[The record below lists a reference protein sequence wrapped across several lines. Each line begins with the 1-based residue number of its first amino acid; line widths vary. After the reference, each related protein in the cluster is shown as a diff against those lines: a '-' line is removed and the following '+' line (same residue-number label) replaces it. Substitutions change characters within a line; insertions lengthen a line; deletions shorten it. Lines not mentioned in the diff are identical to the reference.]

1 MGGSKLRHEA
11 SIVREAELA
20 LLNAPFDPGGWDGA
34 IAAVAAATGSSGA
47 QLIGVGGPLVIPLN
61 VVVGNFVGPWQ
72 HFSDARLYG
81 SCNWRINT
89 VGVQGSIQHEQHFAA
104 YAAGHDTAD
113 YDDAVADLDVP
124 FGCQSAFLIDPD
136 RLVGLSLLR
145 RQRDGACDA
154 DTLRRFAHLRIQAGR
169 AVRMQLALDG
179 EAAALMLGTMSAM
192 ASATIL
198 LDRHGNIAA
207 MTDAAELLFEPGG
220 PLRRD
225 MLAPRLRHREEDR
238 LLSAAMAR
246 LLAHDGHGAHVH
258 RARVGRGADCP
269 AGGWELY
276 LVRLPAREHGL
287 GFDAHLALTFKPAIA
302 RPRSTNELSAAAE

>member
-1 MGGSKLRHEA
+1 MGAKLRYEA

-20 LLNAPFDPGGWDGA
+20 LLNAPFEARGWDGA

-61 VVVGNFVGPWQ
+61 VVVGNFSGPWH

-89 VGVQGSIQHEQHFAA
+89 VGPQGSIQHEQHFAA
-104 YAAGHDTAD
+104 YAAGHVTAD

-124 FGCQSAFLIDPD
+124 FGCQSAFLIDAD

-154 DTLRRFAHLRIQAGR
+154 DTLGRFAQIRAQAAR

-179 EAAALMLGTMSAM
+179 EAAEMMLGNLSAM

-207 MTDAAELLFEPGG
+207 MTAAAEPLFEPGR

-225 MLAPRLRHREEDR
+225 ILAPRLRHREEDR

-258 RARVGRGADCP
+258 QARVGRGSGCL
-269 AGGWELY
+269 AGGWNLY

-287 GFDAHLALTFKPAIA
+287 GFDAHLALTLK
-302 RPRSTNELSAAAE
+302 RHVTN